1 MLKLP
6 ALRAPFE
13 LFDDSRSPPGFA
25 PGAHYDANTATKV
38 LIEERNALVE
48 IDIPLVFTANHY
60 FFKSSVLREP
70 TDEYCPYLFAPC
82 DCSRTKIVRHGQ
94 TLQVEYQTML
104 FPVALIKINV
114 T

>member
-1 MLKLP
+1 
-6 ALRAPFE
+6 
-13 LFDDSRSPPGFA
+13 
-25 PGAHYDANTATKV
+25 V
-38 LIEERNALVE
+38 LLEERNALVE

-94 TLQVEYQTML
+94 TSLQSMYATGPRQTY
-104 FPVALIKINV
+104 V
-114 T
+114 TRMSMTSEIYSLLK